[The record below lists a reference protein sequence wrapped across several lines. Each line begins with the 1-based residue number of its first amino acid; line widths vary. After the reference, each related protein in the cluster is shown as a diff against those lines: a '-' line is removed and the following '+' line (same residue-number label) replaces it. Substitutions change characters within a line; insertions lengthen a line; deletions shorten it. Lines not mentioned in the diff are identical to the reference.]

1 MLFFPSFFLT
11 EMSSHSNNR
20 TVEDS
25 VLLYRLHTNEVQ
37 LRTLAVILSLTGGL
51 ALSFA
56 VGVGILIYWYAKR
69 GNQEKPPS
77 PPPSLSL
84 PAPLPMCLSRL
95 TPEPSAP
102 PATIDTFPP
111 PPPYDRQKN

>member
-1 MLFFPSFFLT
+1 
-11 EMSSHSNNR
+11 MSSHSNNR

-69 GNQEKPPS
+69 GNQKKSPS
-77 PPPSLSL
+77 SPPSLSL
-84 PAPLPMCLSRL
+84 PSPLSVCLSRL

-102 PATIDTFPP
+102 PATIDIFPP